1 MNNTLLL
8 IILNLIA
15 KLFSFGREMVFSFVY
30 GTGPI
35 TDAFNTSTT
44 AATLIFS
51 VITYALSKTYIPTY
65 EEIIKK
71 HGPKSGDEFTNNL
84 LNFSLFLST
93 FIMMLGLIFAPSI
106 VKLFAAG
113 YSGEKLA
120 IATLFMR
127 AIILTIY
134 PNIYAAIFSA
144 YLQVKGNF
152 LTPALPLIILNI
164 ILSITII
171 ISKSDVR
178 VIAIG
183 IFLAYLIQFIVFP
196 RAIKKTGFK
205 RSKIKFSFDEN
216 IKKIVILSLPTTF
229 SMAAVYI
236 STIVDQS
243 FASMVA
249 SDGGVSIVNYA
260 LKILRI
266 VSSTFIV
273 PFQITAYPIIGK
285 LVADGDIK
293 GMKDVTSKT
302 MVKIMTLFIPSIIGM
317 MVLSRPIIS
326 FVYYRGAFSFE
337 DMIMTSDVLF
347 HYSLYLLGPA
357 MVDLLYLS
365 FFSNQN
371 TKIPTILSFI
381 QLGINIF
388 LDFTLSRAYGLIG
401 LALATTFSQLTAVI
415 MAFVV
420 YYKSYGSLNV
430 SYILK
435 NLGKLLIAGA
445 IIGVFA
451 KYFYYLRP
459 SNLWLLVTIAMT
471 GAIYLGLIYILK
483 VDELDDILKAF
494 KAKSKRK
501 KISS

>member
-1 MNNTLLL
+1 
-8 IILNLIA
+8 
-15 KLFSFGREMVFSFVY
+15 
-30 GTGPI
+30 
-35 TDAFNTSTT
+35 
-44 AATLIFS
+44 
-51 VITYALSKTYIPTY
+51 
-65 EEIIKK
+65 
-71 HGPKSGDEFTNNL
+71 
-84 LNFSLFLST
+84 
-93 FIMMLGLIFAPSI
+93 
-106 VKLFAAG
+106 
-113 YSGEKLA
+113 
-120 IATLFMR
+120 
-127 AIILTIY
+127 
-134 PNIYAAIFSA
+134 
-144 YLQVKGNF
+144 
-152 LTPALPLIILNI
+152 
-164 ILSITII
+164 
-171 ISKSDVR
+171 
-178 VIAIG
+178 
-183 IFLAYLIQFIVFP
+183 
-196 RAIKKTGFK
+196 
-205 RSKIKFSFDEN
+205 
-216 IKKIVILSLPTTF
+216 
-229 SMAAVYI
+229 
-236 STIVDQS
+236 
-243 FASMVA
+243 
-249 SDGGVSIVNYA
+249 
-260 LKILRI
+260 
-266 VSSTFIV
+266 
-273 PFQITAYPIIGK
+273 
-285 LVADGDIK
+285 
-293 GMKDVTSKT
+293 MKDVTSKT

-445 IIGVFA
+445 IIGIFA